1 MKTIILSKA
10 GMENGRRSA
19 EGIRGG
25 IQTAPS
31 ARVPVTAANREYLRS
46 LRQAELELWRL
57 ARGGT
62 RAGKRDDSRGLAT
75 C

>member
-10 GMENGRRSA
+10 GLGNGCRGA
-19 EGIRGG
+19 EVRGA
-25 IQTAPS
+25 ILTAPS

-46 LRQAELELWRL
+46 VRQAELELWRN

-62 RAGKRDDSRGLAT
+62 T
-75 C
+75 CRQAR